1 MKILGIES
9 SCDETAAAVV
19 ENGRKVLSNIIATSL
34 EEHKLYGGV
43 VPEIASRRHA
53 ESISGVVSEALSQAN
68 CTVDDIDAIAVTYAP
83 GLIGS
88 LLVGVNFA
96 KGLALASNKPLVPV
110 HHLRG
115 HIASNYIDC
124 ELEPEFLCLVV
135 SGGHSHIVSV
145 KDYTEIEVIGKTRD
159 DAAGEALDKA
169 GRAMKLAYP
178 GGVSIDK
185 ISKEGNENAFQ
196 FSHPKVSDSI
206 YDYSFS
212 GLKTAVIN
220 VIHNAEQK
228 AEEIKTADLAASF
241 QRAVVDCLIEKLELA
256 SINTGAKKIV
266 IAGGVSANSKLRSEA
281 EKMCKKHGIT
291 LSFPQLKYCGD
302 NAAMIASQ
310 GYFEY
315 LKGVVADESLN
326 AYATMNIDTTSF

>member
-1 MKILGIES
+1 
-9 SCDETAAAVV
+9 
-19 ENGRKVLSNIIATSL
+19 
-34 EEHKLYGGV
+34 
-43 VPEIASRRHA
+43 
-53 ESISGVVSEALSQAN
+53 
-68 CTVDDIDAIAVTYAP
+68 
-83 GLIGS
+83 
-88 LLVGVNFA
+88 
-96 KGLALASNKPLVPV
+96 
-110 HHLRG
+110 
-115 HIASNYIDC
+115 
-124 ELEPEFLCLVV
+124 
-135 SGGHSHIVSV
+135 
-145 KDYTEIEVIGKTRD
+145 
-159 DAAGEALDKA
+159 
-169 GRAMKLAYP
+169 MKLAYP

-291 LSFPQLKYCGD
+291 LSIPQLI
-302 NAAMIASQ
+302 NSR
-310 GYFEY
+310 
-315 LKGVVADESLN
+315 
-326 AYATMNIDTTSF
+326 